1 MQVLPSFPKS
11 VWSPSDRDLWRL
23 WNYSQLTRRPPAID
37 SSDLE
42 DAEFLLAALCVES
55 MDLGAEFSM
64 NECP

>member
-23 WNYSQLTRRPPAID
+23 WSYSQLTRRLPVID

-55 MDLGAEFSM
+55 LDLCVESSM
-64 NECP
+64 NE